1 MTTSG
6 DNLRGMTI
14 PVSPARLS
22 RSWFAE
28 GFTHMQFD
36 DKSLTC
42 RDCNKSFVFSG
53 GEQEF
58 FSAKGLVNEPKR
70 CPNCRLMMRVQRNGE
85 DMNRVAEVSCAEC
98 GVPTRVPFQP
108 KGYRPVYCAYCFQT
122 KKKEQTEQPAAAQ
135 EDEAA
140 VVQY

>member
-1 MTTSG
+1 M
-6 DNLRGMTI
+6 
-14 PVSPARLS
+14 
-22 RSWFAE
+22 FE
-28 GFTHMQFD
+28 

-42 RDCNKSFVFSG
+42 RDCNKQFIFSA

-70 CPNCRLMMRVQRNGE
+70 CPNCRLLMRIQRNGE
-85 DMNRVAEVSCAEC
+85 DVNRVAEVSCAEC

-122 KKKEQTEQPAAAQ
+122 KKRETQSDQQNPAGQ
-135 EDEAA
+135 QDDEVDPDVDSTA
-140 VVQY
+140 YSS